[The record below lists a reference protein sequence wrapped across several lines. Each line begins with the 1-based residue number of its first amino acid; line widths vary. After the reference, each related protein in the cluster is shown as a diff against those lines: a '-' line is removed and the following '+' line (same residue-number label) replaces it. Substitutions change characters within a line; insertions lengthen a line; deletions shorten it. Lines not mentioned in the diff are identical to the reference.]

1 MKVIKKHTPAVT
13 PLKDQFT
20 VGETIKWTT
29 RFFDG
34 RSTSYVGHTGTVV
47 KVNKVTVDVE
57 LGNKGV
63 VRLDEW
69 DLATVKKVE
78 PIKVL
83 TANGVP
89 VSL

>member
-1 MKVIKKHTPAVT
+1 M
-13 PLKDQFT
+13 
-20 VGETIKWTT
+20 
-29 RFFDG
+29 
-34 RSTSYVGHTGTVV
+34 
-47 KVNKVTVDVE
+47 NKVTVDVE
-57 LGNKGV
+57 LGNKDV